1 MANDYFQFKEFR
13 VEQGN
18 TAMKVCTD
26 SCIFGAYVQPALATR
41 QVLDIG
47 TGTGLLSLMLAQQG
61 NHFNITALEIDEAA
75 YLQAQQNVA
84 ASPWASRIEVLHQAV
99 QNFAPNAPHPYDLI
113 ITNPPFFEN
122 HLKTK
127 HLSQNRA
134 LHSEDL
140 SFDELLIA
148 VDQLLAAQGTLV
160 VLLPVY
166 QMEVFARKALAYDLH
181 THQALRI
188 HNHPKKLDFRM
199 VCYFRRKAVPN
210 EEVIRD
216 ELFIR
221 NAHNEYTPE
230 FVDLLKPY
238 YLHL

>member
-26 SCIFGAYVQPALATR
+26 SCIFGAYVQPTTATR

-61 NHFNITALEIDEAA
+61 NQFNITALEIDEAA

-84 ASPWASRIEVLHQAV
+84 ASPWAPRINVLHQAV
-99 QNFAPNAPHPYDLI
+99 QNFVSQASPTYDLI

-140 SFDELLIA
+140 SFDELLTA
-148 VDQLLAAQGTLV
+148 TDQLLAPQGTLA

-166 QMEVFARKALAYDLH
+166 QMEVFVHKALAYGLH
-181 THQALRI
+181 THQTLRI

-199 VCYFRRKAVPN
+199 VCHFRRKAVAN